1 MDGDITNQV
10 LVSGEVD
17 SSKSGNYSL
26 FYSVTDQAG
35 NMSDL
40 LKRTVI
46 VSSSVTDNVRP
57 QLVLFGP
64 SISYLMINEFYFEPG
79 YQAFDD
85 QDGDITSKVELMG
98 YVNSSK
104 EGEYELKYSVKDSS
118 GNSSGTFKRLI
129 KVSPFDMVSPKLSL
143 RGSSVISLALG
154 ESFLDPGFEA
164 NDNKDGNVTSSV
176 VVEGEVITSKEGTYM
191 LSYSVKDDAG
201 NISEVL
207 TRTVVVVDTIPE
219 DKPSYWWSNSSSIG
233 NGFYKGWLGQ
243 FMPFESGWIY
253 HLDFGWVYV
262 VESDIQGLW
271 LWIDGEGWIWT
282 NEKIWPHMWSN
293 KTGYWLYFTNLNS
306 YNYFF
311 DHFTRKFR
319 EIAR

>member
-1 MDGDITNQV
+1 
-10 LVSGEVD
+10 
-17 SSKSGNYSL
+17 
-26 FYSVTDQAG
+26 
-35 NMSDL
+35 
-40 LKRTVI
+40 
-46 VSSSVTDNVRP
+46 
-57 QLVLFGP
+57 
-64 SISYLMINEFYFEPG
+64 MINEFYFEPG

-143 RGSSVISLALG
+143 RGSSVISLGLG

-207 TRTVVVVDTIPE
+207 TRTVVVVETIPE

-233 NGFYKGWLGQ
+233 NGF
-243 FMPFESGWIY
+243 
-253 HLDFGWVYV
+253 
-262 VESDIQGLW
+262 
-271 LWIDGEGWIWT
+271 
-282 NEKIWPHMWSN
+282 
-293 KTGYWLYFTNLNS
+293 
-306 YNYFF
+306 
-311 DHFTRKFR
+311 
-319 EIAR
+319 